1 MRVPDGREC
10 PYYDGGYYRRAAAK
24 ERCHLLDGKP
34 DARHWASVLCRH
46 CRAPDIHRA
55 NGCATMIL
63 HARVG
68 GVGWRFWEIRRMHIW
83 ATCTRSGA
91 VVEDPFRGCGLC
103 HSSLTFVV
111 GPEPE
116 GSP

>member
-24 ERCHLLDGKP
+24 ERCHLLDGRPEAKVWTS
-34 DARHWASVLCRH
+34 ALCRH

-55 NGCATMIL
+55 NGCANMIL

-68 GVGWRFWEIRRMHIW
+68 GSGWRFWELRRMHIW

-103 HSSLTFVV
+103 HTPLTFVV

-116 GSP
+116 VLP